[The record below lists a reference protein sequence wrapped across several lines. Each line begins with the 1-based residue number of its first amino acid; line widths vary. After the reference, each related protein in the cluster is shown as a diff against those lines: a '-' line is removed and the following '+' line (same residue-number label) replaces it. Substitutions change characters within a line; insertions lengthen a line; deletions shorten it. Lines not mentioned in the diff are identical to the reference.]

1 MLLEGVWRG
10 SMHVQIY
17 GEEETKTIW
26 GVVTSE
32 SRVITANFTRGRGF
46 TQNRVSML
54 EALF

>member
-1 MLLEGVWRG
+1 MLLEGVWRD
-10 SMHVQIY
+10 SMHVKKY

-26 GVVTSE
+26 GVVSSE

>member
-1 MLLEGVWRG
+1 MLLGGVWRG